1 VAVTSA
7 GQYANHLHLA
17 PDRQPCE
24 YLTTQFLQARCLSC
38 HPTSSVEGLKA
49 STDDDE
55 KSSFHTV
62 QDCDRQMTAYT
73 AVQLNS
79 SVCDYS
85 HQAGFQQLQD
95 SSTANCWSPCVS
107 IGCALH
113 RRHAAPATIATS
125 HAILLG
131 NITVGSNVACGS
143 VAIASPAETAQPRRD
158 VVWELGLGWP
168 REACFT
174 WGCRSRV
181 QMGNFEGQPTVKY
194 MDCLPWAMQ
203 KQLNRSRCHFR
214 CRVGWGEGTMY

>member
-79 SVCDYS
+79 SVCDS

-95 SSTANCWSPCVS
+95 SSTANCWSPSVS

-113 RRHAAPATIATS
+113 HRHAAPATIATS
-125 HAILLG
+125 HAILLC

-143 VAIASPAETAQPRRD
+143 VCTSNHSNQPRNIIMQHYS
-158 VVWELGLGWP
+158 WE
-168 REACFT
+168 
-174 WGCRSRV
+174 
-181 QMGNFEGQPTVKY
+181 
-194 MDCLPWAMQ
+194 
-203 KQLNRSRCHFR
+203 
-214 CRVGWGEGTMY
+214 